1 MAEDAFQNLRQV
13 TLLLP
18 HRLTSAKIKPAVI
31 LGVSRWSR
39 WGGGEVN
46 TSEQSR
52 WSRWFW
58 SEAGHWDKCVCGGGG
73 GRQRAGH
80 VLVTVEQRGPA
91 DRWAGEPPCYTS
103 DDNTAHKRDRSTC
116 RHTRTG
122 NGNSTPGSLWPCGW
136 DGSHD
141 STPAKLSCLPL

>member
-1 MAEDAFQNLRQV
+1 MKSVGGAERSIHLNNPDSPDDDRLIDSQSKLPDVLCCYARDASPCSGHFGLKQV
-13 TLLLP
+13 TG
-18 HRLTSAKIKPAVI
+18 TSV
-31 LGVSRWSR
+31 
-39 WGGGEVN
+39 WG
-46 TSEQSR
+46 R
-52 WSRWFW
+52 
-58 SEAGHWDKCVCGGGG
+58 G

-103 DDNTAHKRDRSTC
+103 DENTAHKRDRSTC

-141 STPAKLSCLPL
+141 STPEKLSCLPL